1 METALIR
8 PIALAGLALAAALPA
23 RAQDQQSYD
32 ALMQAGFTIVD
43 AQPISLEATQRMNPS
58 STGETVLVT
67 LQNGP
72 RSAVCWFN
80 LISWAYMTKETLAN
94 ATLCEVR

>member
-1 METALIR
+1 MIGR
-8 PIALAGLALAAALPA
+8 CALAGLALAFALPA
-23 RAQDQQSYD
+23 MAQDQQSFD
-32 ALMQAGFTIVD
+32 ALMQAGFTIV
-43 AQPISLEATQRMNPS
+43 AAEPISLEATQRMNPS

-80 LISWAYMTKETLAN
+80 LISWAYMARETLAN

>member
-1 METALIR
+1 M
-8 PIALAGLALAAALPA
+8 IALRLAAFLALGSASVAL
-23 RAQDQQSYD
+23 AQDQQSYD
-32 ALMQAGFTIVD
+32 DLMKAGFTIVD
-43 AQPISLEATQRMNPS
+43 AQPISLEATQRMNPK